1 MNIKRVLLLLVMYL
15 VLIIL
20 GYMISWKTNKSTIEN
35 YTSVNSI
42 LKGMLDNPKKSSKMF
57 KELLGTKNNL
67 GFYDVRDEN
76 KLKLLKK
83 ELFNESEKK
92 DIKKKEIK
100 KKDIFKIPLPNFN
113 SAANNKNKMISKL
126 RNIKLE
132 STSEKKE
139 IAPKKPIKNRQ
150 KFYQDYCKFVPT
162 KHKDDACPKDYPVFI
177 GAQFSGKDITC
188 GTGKHKSKMKHCKLC
203 CKNEV

>member
-20 GYMISWKTNKSTIEN
+20 GYMISWKTNQSTIEN

-76 KLKLLKK
+76 KLKLLKR
-83 ELFNESEKK
+83 ELFKKSDNSNEADKL
-92 DIKKKEIK
+92 KKK
-100 KKDIFKIPLPNFN
+100 
-113 SAANNKNKMISKL
+113 
-126 RNIKLE
+126 
-132 STSEKKE
+132 
-139 IAPKKPIKNRQ
+139 
-150 KFYQDYCKFVPT
+150 
-162 KHKDDACPKDYPVFI
+162 
-177 GAQFSGKDITC
+177 
-188 GTGKHKSKMKHCKLC
+188 
-203 CKNEV
+203 